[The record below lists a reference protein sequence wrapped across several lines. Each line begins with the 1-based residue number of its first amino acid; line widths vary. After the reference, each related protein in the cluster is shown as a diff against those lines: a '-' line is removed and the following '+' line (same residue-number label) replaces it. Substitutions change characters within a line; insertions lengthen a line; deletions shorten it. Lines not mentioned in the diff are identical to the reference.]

1 MKPETLK
8 YAWDVQNAIDLIG
21 RFINGK
27 TLQDYEQDAMLKS
40 AVERQLEIIGE
51 ALNGL
56 SRRDPD
62 TASQI
67 AELPRIVAFRNA
79 LIHGY
84 ATVDDKLVWG
94 VVEDKLPALRQTMSS
109 IQQGSPP

>member
-1 MKPETLK
+1 MNPEALK
-8 YAWDVQNAIDLIG
+8 YVWDVQTAIDLIE
-21 RFINGK
+21 RFIAGK
-27 TLQDYEQDAMLKS
+27 TFHDYQQDAMLRS

-62 TASQI
+62 TANRI
-67 AELPRIVAFRNA
+67 DELPRIVAFRNA

-84 ATVDDKLVWG
+84 ATIDDKLVWG
-94 VVEDKLPALRQTMSS
+94 VVENKLPTLHSTMAR
-109 IQQGSPP
+109 IQQDLN